1 MIRHMRHGSPPRLM
15 VLQSILRPNRRE
27 SLPTPSAGVRM
38 TGKGPVPEGP
48 YAIPFGKAAVRR
60 RGKDITI
67 VATQAMVP
75 RAITA
80 ANDLAR
86 DGIDAEVIAPRTLW
100 PLDEDAILTSVR
112 KTHRLVI
119 AQEAPV
125 QHGFGAELAAVVQ
138 ERAFDWL
145 DAPIVRVGAPRV
157 PMPYNDALER
167 YVIPSAQRIAEAS
180 RCSCDGMGA

>member
-1 MIRHMRHGSPPRLM
+1 MAKGLLATAIRDDNPVVFLEHKL
-15 VLQSILRPNRRE
+15 LYL
-27 SLPTPSAGVRM
+27 
-38 TGKGPVPEGP
+38 TGKGPVPEGS

-86 DGIDAEVIAPRTLW
+86 DGIDAEVIDPRTLW

-125 QHGFGAELAAVVQ
+125 QHGFGAELAAVGH
-138 ERAFDWL
+138 EGAFHSACAPLLRARAPPAPRPDD
-145 DAPIVRVGAPRV
+145 DAPEPAI
-157 PMPYNDALER
+157 
-167 YVIPSAQRIAEAS
+167 IPSPPGNPET
-180 RCSCDGMGA
+180 